1 VKAPT
6 QNREEQGFSIL
17 ELLIAMAIFLAIC
30 GAMFELLRMSQQ
42 KYSGETQLSAAYQD
56 SRLAMDQ
63 IVRDFNIAGYP
74 PADMFSVLPSATSQY
89 AITPVAWIPG
99 YTNVPPS
106 PCALGQPV
114 VGGGTCGGNPGDYD
128 LVIETRIPPTP
139 GDPPNPPVSWIC
151 YHYDRISLTLYRD
164 VVQKTAGSPP
174 SSSQVMTDGTALLKN
189 VMNSPG
195 SLMSQIVAQNATMF
209 PGGVAQPI
217 FQYTCDTPGGP
228 MPCWQ
233 APAANNSP
241 KSIRDVDVTLIV
253 MTPQQDLETQSLKL
267 VELFGRGHRSNPAN

>member
-1 VKAPT
+1 VKART
-6 QNREEQGFSIL
+6 ENGDGRGFSIL

-30 GAMFELLRMSQQ
+30 AAMFELLRMSQQ

-74 PADMFSVLPSATSQY
+74 PVDMFSVLPTSPAQY

-99 YTNVPPS
+99 YTNVPPT
-106 PCALGQPV
+106 PCSLDQPV
-114 VGGGTCGGNPGDYD
+114 VGGGTCGTPGSPGDYD
-128 LVIETRIPPTP
+128 LVIETRIPPNP
-139 GDPPNPPVSWIC
+139 GDPLTVSWIC
-151 YHYDRISLTLYRD
+151 YHYDPLSLILYRD
-164 VVQKTAGSPP
+164 VVPKTAGSPP
-174 SSSQVMTDGTALLKN
+174 SASRVMTEGTALLKN
-189 VMNSPG
+189 VVNSPG
-195 SLMSQIVAQNATMF
+195 PLMSQIVAEYPTMF
-209 PGGVAQPI
+209 SGGVAQPI

-228 MPCWQ
+228 LPCWQ
-233 APAANNSP
+233 AGANNSP

-267 VELFGRGHRSNPAN
+267 VELFGRAHRSNPAN